1 MPRFPSRGRRVG
13 HDIIMDVLRLA
24 KNGTKKTRIMY
35 EARLSY
41 SQLERYLNAL
51 KMADFITEELGTW
64 KTTEK
69 GLHVIE
75 ACKICHSLMK
85 EVL

>member
-1 MPRFPSRGRRVG
+1 MPRFPSRRRRVG

-51 KMADFITEELGTW
+51 KMADFITEESGTW

-85 EVL
+85 EAL